1 MNRIFS
7 YKALFILT
15 FLYIQSIDLKVLPE
29 ELKVFPEEKGKYL
42 ICPNS
47 NTLSTSKIP
56 YLPYGK
62 FTKDQQPNFW
72 FRPSQWQIDLKQWQI
87 DRYAVEAFNS
97 EIIVNAADAFNSE
110 IIIYDG
116 SLSNE
121 TKLRLMPSFLD
132 NTNIPTSY
140 KSTRIEYTP
149 ELSYSNFIVAQF
161 INYFFENSKGKKL
174 TVKQKLYRDISYE
187 LKTNNGVETTVYRDG
202 FIAYDNNILATLYCD
217 KNNFLIFR
225 DIQEITLPESTN
237 EYGEEIKT
245 NKTMFW
251 IREMRFQTNV
261 HDKKESTF
269 DL

>member
-15 FLYIQSIDLKVLPE
+15 FLHLQTIDLKVLPE

-42 ICPNS
+42 ICPNGNS
-47 NTLSTSKIP
+47 LSKKYIPALP
-56 YLPYGK
+56 YLKYTNEQK
-62 FTKDQQPNFW
+62 PNYW
-72 FRPSQWQIDLKQWQI
+72 TRSYHWKIRGERD
-87 DRYAVEAFNS
+87 FNKW
-97 EIIVNAADAFNSE
+97 EAFNSE

-116 SLSNE
+116 YLNE
-121 TKLRLMPSFLD
+121 KTIIGLMPSFLD

-237 EYGEEIKT
+237 EYGEKIKT